1 MPVSREINSSQFG
14 QKMQRFIDEELLKP
28 EQKAYV
34 KGFPQSEGKTDFL
47 PHLRWDG
54 QGELS
59 RRITRGQVKQQKQHQ
74 TDEKQGWYSQQGSSN
89 SVVEHLA
96 RSELDIQGPT
106 AQETQGLNP
115 EPLA

>member
-1 MPVSREINSSQFG
+1 MPVSREINSSQLG
-14 QKMQRFIDEELLKP
+14 QKVEGFVDEELLKP
-28 EQKAYV
+28 KQKPNV
-34 KGFPQSEGKTDFL
+34 KRFPQSKGKTDFL
-47 PHLRWDG
+47 PHFRRNG

-74 TDEKQGWYSQQGSSN
+74 TDEKQSWYSQQSSSN
-89 SVVEHLA
+89 SVVEHFA

-106 AQETQGLNP
+106 AQVTQGLNP